1 MKRPFPR
8 AVIIL
13 LLLVIASCAKAP
25 ERKGGIGVAVSV
37 FPIYDIARS
46 VAGDRARVYS
56 AIPPG
61 ADPHT
66 YEPRPSTARELGNS
80 SLFIGV
86 TPEFDGWIER
96 YLPRDAARRYLME
109 GDGAGHGNPH
119 IWLSVRKAK
128 GIAAAIAA
136 ALEERDPANGGHYRR
151 NLAAYTR
158 RLDDLDAS
166 IAALFAGARERTFIQ
181 WHEAWNYFASDY
193 GLTVLDTVH
202 GEGSERASVRSI
214 GAIVREARRRGVT
227 VIVMSERVDDRGAR
241 VLAKEIGGKVVR
253 LDGIGG
259 PDAPGRSDYIQLMTH
274 NATAL
279 AGALR

>member
-13 LLLVIASCAKAP
+13 LLLIIASCAKAP
-25 ERKGGIGVAVSV
+25 ETRGGIGVAVSV
-37 FPIYDIARS
+37 FPIYDIAR
-46 VAGDRARVYS
+46 ALTGEKARVYS

-66 YEPRPSTARELGNS
+66 YEPRPSTARELGDC

-86 TPEFDGWIER
+86 APEFDGWIER

-119 IWLSVRKAK
+119 VWLSVRKAK
-128 GIAAAIAA
+128 GIAAVIAA
-136 ALEERDPANGGHYRR
+136 ALEERDPSNGAHYRR

-158 RLDDLDAS
+158 RLGDLDAS
-166 IAALFAGARERTFIQ
+166 IAALFAGTRERAFIQ

-193 GLTVLDTVH
+193 GLTIIGTVQ
-202 GEGSERASVRSI
+202 GEGSDRASVRSI
-214 GAIVREARRRGVT
+214 DAIVREARRRGVT
-227 VIVMSERVDDRGAR
+227 VIVMSEGVDDRGAR
-241 VLAKEIGGKVVR
+241 VLAKEIGGRIVR
-253 LDGIGG
+253 LDGIG
-259 PDAPGRSDYIQLMTH
+259 DPGDPERSDYIRLMTH